1 MIFKLS
7 VLWAQ
12 TFRKF
17 QPYRLLVPE
26 LIKNLQTFK
35 MMWWCCPRQIV
46 NMAAAIL
53 QCSKQYSVAT
63 DDAILLRW
71 LWWLPHEEDRPWRV
85 HLQTN
90 IGWNPSRH
98 CKEIECSCIGCI
110 LSFDQVQIT
119 LTNAGKLKHINTACR
134 YTIFWHQYGENITE
148 WSWSNGFCSD
158 KQVVVIVWMES
169 ANCQRLCVSRPPL
182 KVLPTL

>member
-1 MIFKLS
+1 MHVLLIIFKLS

-12 TFRKF
+12 TFRKC

-26 LIKNLQTFK
+26 LVKNLQTFK
-35 MMWWCCPRQIV
+35 MMCWCCPRQIV

-63 DDAILLRW
+63 DDAILLGW
-71 LWWLPHEEDRPWRV
+71 LWRLPHEEDRPWRV

-98 CKEIECSCIGCI
+98 CKEIACSCIGCV

-119 LTNAGKLKHINTACR
+119 LTNSGKLKHQHSMQKYHLLASV
-134 YTIFWHQYGENITE
+134 WGEHQ
-148 WSWSNGFCSD
+148 
-158 KQVVVIVWMES
+158 WM
-169 ANCQRLCVSRPPL
+169 
-182 KVLPTL
+182 VLVQCFLLW